1 MKINGQSILFSIMSL
16 SSLFWFFIVWTSSV
30 LSGCPCNIF
39 IRWIIMMTFGT
50 TMIVFSIGW
59 VIAWW
64 RVILSPFIWFKALRI
79 IFRSLFIIFTF
90 SFSSCFAFFLRWLFI
105 FTLFSLVFLFPLWL
119 LLFLLLYFLL
129 VCIFDL
135 HLAWENTPHIF
146 FIAWAKTTWNLTSL
160 KKII

>member
-1 MKINGQSILFSIMSL
+1 MSL

-39 IRWIIMMTFGT
+39 IRWIIIITIVMTFRT

-59 VIAWW
+59 VAAWW
-64 RVILSPFIWFKALRI
+64 RVILSPFKILFVFVWFKALRI

-105 FTLFSLVFLFPLWL
+105 FTLFSLVFLFLLWL

-135 HLAWENTPHIF
+135 HLAWENTPHSF
-146 FIAWAKTTWNLTSL
+146 FIASAETTWNLTSL